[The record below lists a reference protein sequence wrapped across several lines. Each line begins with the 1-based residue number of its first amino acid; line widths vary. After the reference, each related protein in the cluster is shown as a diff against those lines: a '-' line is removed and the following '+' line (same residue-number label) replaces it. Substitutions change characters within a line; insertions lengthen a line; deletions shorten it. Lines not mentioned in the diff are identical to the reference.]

1 MKLPVILSSVALS
14 VLAFEPVMAQ
24 DIWQPVAAQVEKA
37 IVTIGQ
43 DDTHCTGFIINDHV
57 KKEDEPDQDYVMT
70 ADHCDADKLLADNA
84 PAKVVY
90 KDAKKDLL
98 VVAVEDTGRP
108 ALRLAKE
115 DPKIGDEVA
124 SYGYGFALERPMFRV
139 THIAD
144 DKTYIPEGGIGGPF
158 IVTDAVFVGGQ
169 SGGPVVNIR
178 GEVVMIV
185 QRGGSGVG
193 LGVGADVIR
202 SKTNKYWAKVV
213 KP

>member
-1 MKLPVILSSVALS
+1 MRKILSTVALVS
-14 VLAFEPVMAQ
+14 LLAAPAMAQ
-24 DIWQPVAAQVEKA
+24 WQPIAEQVEKA
-37 IVTIGQ
+37 IVTIGK
-43 DDTHCTGFIINDHV
+43 DDTHCTGFVINDQAIRKDDSKAKV
-57 KKEDEPDQDYVMT
+57 DYILT
-70 ADHCDADKLLADNA
+70 ADHCDAPDLLADNM
-84 PAKVVY
+84 PAKVLY

-98 VVAVEDTGRP
+98 VLEVDDTERP
-108 ALRLAKE
+108 ALKLAKS

-144 DKTYIPEGGIGGPF
+144 DKTYIPEEGIGGPF

-169 SGGPVVNIR
+169 SGGPVVNQA

-193 LGVGADVIR
+193 LGVGAEVI
-202 SKTNKYWAKVV
+202 KAKAGKYFAKEA
-213 KP
+213 K